1 MESPLMMRLH
11 PCHFSPHGIIRSILR
26 CGFLE
31 NAAIRRKA
39 MKQKTDNLIR
49 GTYTPENNK
58 LPLPPLLRCN
68 ALLHG
73 GVHGNWPVND
83 WPQVTISGHYDP
95 NQDIYRTKRQCTQN
109 RL

>member
-49 GTYTPENNK
+49 ALRRARNDPSPRKGTFRRARSEY
-58 LPLPPLLRCN
+58 PPISECLR
-68 ALLHG
+68 
-73 GVHGNWPVND
+73 
-83 WPQVTISGHYDP
+83 
-95 NQDIYRTKRQCTQN
+95 
-109 RL
+109 